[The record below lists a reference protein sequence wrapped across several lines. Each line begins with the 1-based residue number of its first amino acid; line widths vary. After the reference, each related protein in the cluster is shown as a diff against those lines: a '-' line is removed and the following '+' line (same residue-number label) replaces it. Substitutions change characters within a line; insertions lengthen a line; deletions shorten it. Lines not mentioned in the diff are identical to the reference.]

1 MHPEPRRPK
10 VGRVRSETPRV
21 GTIGVLLLLAG
32 PVLLSACTQGPEPD
46 SRPEDLSNALSEI
59 FSEFVSPGSPG
70 AAVSVIHEGEV
81 LLAEGFGL
89 AEVQEGRPLSR
100 TTPIRLGSVGKQ
112 FTSMAIMI
120 LADRGQLD
128 FDDPVIRW
136 VPELDRFPGIRVRH
150 LLTHTSGLPD
160 YYELPDEEF
169 AAVADSD
176 GDPLLTNEDAVTIYE
191 SWGEPQFQP
200 GDEYEYSNPAYEV
213 LALIVERISG
223 LSFGE
228 FLEENV
234 FGPLQMEWAAIRD
247 RPETV
252 LPGRAIG
259 YRPGESEGT
268 WIEHDD
274 HMANWLVG
282 AGGVYASL
290 DDLFLWDQAF
300 IDAPLVSRPILD
312 LAFSPTTL
320 NDGSISEYG
329 FGWNVGD
336 VLGRHAAHH
345 GGSWV
350 GFRAAIIRFVND
362 ATTVIVLSNAS
373 ASAGDLAREVAEA
386 FFGE

>member
-1 MHPEPRRPK
+1 ME
-10 VGRVRSETPRV
+10 RVRLETPSV
-21 GTIGVLLLLAG
+21 GTIGVSLLLLG
-32 PVLLSACTQGPEPD
+32 PVLMSGCSQEPGPD
-46 SRPEDLSNALSEI
+46 SSPEDLINAVSEI
-59 FSEFVSPGSPG
+59 FSEFEAPGSPG

-81 LLAEGFGL
+81 LVAEGFGL

-120 LADRGQLD
+120 LADRGRLD
-128 FDDPVIRW
+128 FDDPITRW

-169 AAVADSD
+169 VAVADSD
-176 GDPLLTNEDAVTIYE
+176 GDPLLTNEDVVTIYE

-200 GDEYEYSNPAYEV
+200 GEKYEYSNPAYEV

-223 LSFGE
+223 QTFGE
-228 FLEENV
+228 YLEENV
-234 FGPLQMEWAAIRD
+234 FGPLAMESAAVRD

-259 YRPGESEGT
+259 YRPGESEGS

-274 HMANWLVG
+274 HPANWLVG

-290 DDLFLWDQAF
+290 DDLFLWDQALF
-300 IDAPLVSRPILD
+300 DAPPVSRPILD

-320 NDGSISEYG
+320 SDGSISEYG

-336 VLGRHAAHH
+336 VMGRPAVHH

-350 GFRAAIIRFVND
+350 GFRAAIIRFVDD